1 MEDLINLISNKVIE
15 DSDFKGNIPIE
26 FKITDNIK
34 EEIDNYYENNK
45 HSNTFQDF
53 SDLNGVFLPPNN
65 TKGKSII
72 LINNKELQKS
82 KDNNCQ
88 IICTLYHELTH
99 AIDYYNYCNDFFDG
113 DYNKMWQNE
122 LTYSFY
128 IWTEFN
134 AKRKSYIFYRN
145 FLQGDKSNSSES
157 LDLIIKNEIPL
168 HNNDIK
174 NKIKNYKGEYD
185 IIYYLIH
192 YLARYMV
199 WDETFEINFANFKMI
214 PEEVKTLLGNNLDIL
229 YDYLKKH
236 KNYSN
241 NINDYNELTKIIEDI
256 NINVT
261 MHILENISTD

>member
-15 DSDFKGNIPIE
+15 DSEFNGNMPIE

-65 TKGKSII
+65 TKEKSTI

-82 KDNNCQ
+82 KDNNYQ

-199 WDETFEINFANFKMI
+199 WDETFETSFTNFKMI
-214 PEEVKTLLGNNLDIL
+214 PEEVKTLLGNNIDVL